1 MSNMSKDEQT
11 QEKNEAEEYAR
22 QAREKRLRV
31 CSYVRI
37 STDKNDQKSSFKVQ
51 VQYFEREMAKCPNWI
66 NVGIFKDEGKS
77 GTSREKRDD
86 FNRMIEKA
94 KAGEIDLI
102 ITKELSRFSRNLLD
116 TVSILEDLRKLNV
129 DVWFLANGLRAGRTA
144 DYQTICEHAT
154 RAQGESLMTSARVKW
169 GQQQSMEMGV
179 VFGRREM
186 FGYNIVKDDYGF
198 QHFEIIE
205 EEAEIIRNI
214 FAWFAAGDGTHVI
227 ARRLEQM
234 GIKTK
239 RYKNGWTNTVILRLL
254 RNDKYIGHL
263 TQGKTWTPEPL
274 DHKKKYNRDPNKLI
288 VIENHHTPIVDQETW
303 DIVQQRLK
311 EKEPSDEVKAK
322 HSNRYWTSGK
332 VYCGLC
338 GGRYVSYQKKQ
349 QTVPYRAWVCFENHQ
364 RGKYKK
370 VTLDNGETTFVG
382 CNALRVND
390 RVLTEML
397 KDIVTEYLARHKDT
411 LLAALTD
418 EITKLKQPKDHAK
431 EIQAKQ
437 RELESKNRLLLE
449 LTLKYNANLIPDIA
463 YKMAAESYKTD
474 IEDLIQQI
482 DALQMDAPDN
492 RAISHLEWCKKELER
507 VLDLDHTKLN
517 EILYGSITK
526 RIVVSPLNVIEIHLS
541 FLTAPIRM
549 QYKTSGKGT
558 FYKVES
564 TILDQSEFEELMKAA
579 PRNEIQEAPEQ

>member
-1 MSNMSKDEQT
+1 MNNTFEDAFEQ
-11 QEKNEAEEYAR
+11 ERREAEEYIR

-31 CSYVRI
+31 CSYARV
-37 STDKNDQKSSFKVQ
+37 STDKRDQKNSFKVQ
-51 VQYFEREMAKCPNWI
+51 VQYFERELEKCPNWI
-66 NVGIFKDEGKS
+66 NVGVFKDEGKS
-77 GTSREKRDD
+77 GTSRAKRDD

-102 ITKELSRFSRNLLD
+102 ITKELSRFSRNLQD
-116 TVSILEDLRKLNV
+116 TVNIVNELRQINV
-129 DVWFLANGLRAGRTA
+129 DVWFLANGIRSGRTA
-144 DYQTICEHAT
+144 DYQRLCEHAT
-154 RAQGESLMTSARVKW
+154 RAQGESLMTSARVTW
-169 GQQQSMEMGV
+169 GHKQSMEMGV
-179 VFGRREM
+179 VYGRKEM
-186 FGYNIVKDDYGF
+186 FGYNIVRDDFGV
-198 QHFEIIE
+198 QRFEIIE
-205 EEAEIIRNI
+205 EEAEIVRKI

-234 GIKTK
+234 GVKTK

-254 RNDKYIGHL
+254 RNTKYRGIL
-263 TQGKTWTPEPL
+263 TQGLTHTPDPL
-274 DHKKKYNRDPNKLI
+274 THKKKYTKDPSKLI

-311 EKEPSDEVKAK
+311 EKEPSAEIKAK

-349 QTVPYRAWVCFENHQ
+349 KNVPYRAWVCFENHQ
-364 RGKYKK
+364 RGKYKG

-390 RVLTEML
+390 RVLREML
-397 KDIVTEYLARHKDT
+397 KDILTEYLAIHKDK
-411 LLAALTD
+411 LFASLTD

-437 RELESKNRLLLE
+437 RELENKNRLLLE
-449 LTLKYNANLIPDIA
+449 LTRKFTENLIPEIA
-463 YKMAAESYKTD
+463 YTMTAKSYQTE
-474 IEDLIQQI
+474 IEELIQQI
-482 DALQMDAPDN
+482 DTLQLDVADN

-507 VLDLDHTKLN
+507 ILDLDHTQLN
-517 EILYGSITK
+517 EILFGRITK
-526 RIVVSPLNVIEIHLS
+526 KIVVYPLNVIEIHLS

-549 QYKTSGKGT
+549 QYKTSGKGA

-564 TILDQSEFEELMKAA
+564 TILDQFEFEELMKTA
-579 PRNEIQEAPEQ
+579 PRNEIQNA

>member
-1 MSNMSKDEQT
+1 MDNIFESDYSQV
-11 QEKNEAEEYAR
+11 QQEAEEYAR

-31 CSYVRI
+31 CSYARV
-37 STDKNDQKSSFKVQ
+37 SSDKRDQKNSFRVQ

-66 NVGIFKDEGKS
+66 NVGVFKDEGKS

-102 ITKELSRFSRNLLD
+102 ITKELSRFSRNLQD
-116 TVSILEDLRKLNV
+116 TVNILNELRQINV
-129 DVWFLANGLRAGRTA
+129 DVWFLANGLRSCRTD
-144 DYQTICEHAT
+144 DYQKICEHAT

-179 VFGRREM
+179 VFGRKEM
-186 FGYNIVKDDYGF
+186 FGYNIVKDDYGL

-205 EEAEIIRNI
+205 EEAEIIRKI

-263 TQGKTWTPEPL
+263 TQGKTCTPEPL
-274 DHKKKYNRDPNKLI
+274 NHKKKYNRDPNKMYTI
-288 VIENHHTPIVDQETW
+288 QNHHMPIVDQETW

-311 EKEPSDEVKAK
+311 EKEPSDEIKAK

-332 VYCGLC
+332 IYCGLC

-349 QTVPYRAWVCFENHQ
+349 KNVAYKAWVCFENHQ

-370 VTLDNGETTFVG
+370 VTLDSGETSFVG

-397 KDIVTEYLARHKDT
+397 KDIITEYLTRHKDT

-437 RELESKNRLLLE
+437 RELENKNKLLLE
-449 LTLKYNANLIPDIA
+449 LTLKYNAGNIPDIA
-463 YKMAAESYKTD
+463 YKMAAESYKTE
-474 IEDLIQQI
+474 IEELIQQI
-482 DALQMDAPDN
+482 DALQLDVADN

-507 VLDLDHTKLN
+507 ILDLDHTKLN
-517 EILYGSITK
+517 EILFGRITK
-526 RIVVSPLNVIEIHLS
+526 KIVVYPLNVIVIHLS
-541 FLTAPIRM
+541 FLTSPIRM

>member
-1 MSNMSKDEQT
+1 MNNLEDAFEQ
-11 QEKNEAEEYAR
+11 ERREAEEYIR

-37 STDKNDQKSSFKVQ
+37 STDKKDQKNSFKVQ
-51 VQYFEREMAKCPNWI
+51 VQYFERELEKCPNWI

-77 GTSREKRDD
+77 GTTRAKRDD

-102 ITKELSRFSRNLLD
+102 ITKELSRFSRNLQD
-116 TVSILEDLRKLNV
+116 TVNTVNELRKINV
-129 DVWFLANGLRAGRTA
+129 DVWFLANGIRSGRTA
-144 DYQTICEHAT
+144 DYQRLCEHAT
-154 RAQGESLMTSARVKW
+154 RAQGESLMTSARVTW
-169 GQQQSMEMGV
+169 GHRQSMEMGV
-179 VFGRREM
+179 VYGRKEM
-186 FGYNIVKDDYGF
+186 FGYNIVRDDYGT
-198 QHFEIIE
+198 QHFVIIE
-205 EEAEIIRNI
+205 EEAEIVRQI

-234 GIKTK
+234 GVKTK

-254 RNDKYIGHL
+254 RNERYIGWL
-263 TQGKTWTPEPL
+263 VQGKTYTPDPL
-274 DHKKKYNRDPNKLI
+274 THKKKYNRDPNKLI

-332 VYCGLC
+332 IYCGLC

-349 QTVPYRAWVCFENHQ
+349 KNIPYKAWVCFENHQ

-370 VTLDNGETTFVG
+370 VTLDNGETSFVG

-397 KDIVTEYLARHKDT
+397 KDIVTEYLTRHKDK
-411 LLAALTD
+411 LLATLTD
-418 EITKLKQPKDHAK
+418 EITKLKQPKDHTK

-449 LTLKYNANLIPDIA
+449 LTLKYNAGNIPDIA
-463 YKMAAESYKTD
+463 YKMAAESYKTE
-474 IEDLIQQI
+474 IEELIQQI
-482 DALQMDAPDN
+482 DTLQLDVVDVRVTN
-492 RAISHLEWCKKELER
+492 HLEWCKKELER
-507 VLDLDHTKLN
+507 IVDLDHTKLN
-517 EILYGSITK
+517 EVLFGRITK
-526 RIVVSPLNVIEIHLS
+526 RIVVYPLNVIEIHLS

>member
-1 MSNMSKDEQT
+1 MNDNIEDAYQ
-11 QEKNEAEEYAR
+11 QDQREAEEYIR

-31 CSYVRI
+31 CSYARV
-37 STDKNDQKSSFKVQ
+37 STDKRDQKNSLKVQ
-51 VQYFEREMAKCPNWI
+51 VQYFERELERCPNWI
-66 NVGIFKDEGKS
+66 NVGVFADEGKS

-102 ITKELSRFSRNLLD
+102 ITKELSRFSRNLRD
-116 TVSILEDLRKLNV
+116 TVNIVDELRELNV
-129 DVWFLANGLRAGRTA
+129 DVWFLANGIRAGRTA
-144 DYQTICEHAT
+144 DYQRLCEHAT

-169 GQQQSMEMGV
+169 GHRQSMEMGV
-179 VFGRREM
+179 VYGRKEM
-186 FGYNIVKDDYGF
+186 FGYNIVRDDFGT
-198 QHFEIIE
+198 QHFVIIE
-205 EEAEIIRNI
+205 EEAEIVRKI

-234 GIKTK
+234 GVKTK

-254 RNDKYIGHL
+254 RNTKYRGIL
-263 TQGKTWTPEPL
+263 TQGLTHTPDPL
-274 DHKKKYNRDPNKLI
+274 NHKKKYTKDPSKLI

-311 EKEPSDEVKAK
+311 EKEPSDEIKAK

-332 VYCGLC
+332 IYCGLC

-349 QTVPYRAWVCFENHQ
+349 KNVPYKAWVCFENHQ

-370 VTLDNGETTFVG
+370 VTLDNGETSFVG

-397 KDIVTEYLARHKDT
+397 KDIVTEYLTRHKDK
-411 LLAALTD
+411 LLATLTD

-449 LTLKYNANLIPDIA
+449 LTLKYNAGNIPDIA
-463 YKMAAESYKTD
+463 YKMAAESYKTE
-474 IEDLIQQI
+474 IEELIQQI
-482 DALQMDAPDN
+482 DVLQMDAPDN
-492 RAISHLEWCKKELER
+492 RAINHLEWCKKELER
-507 VLDLDHTKLN
+507 ILDLDHTKLN
-517 EILYGSITK
+517 EILYGRITK
-526 RIVVSPLNVIEIHLS
+526 KIVVYPLNVIEIHLS